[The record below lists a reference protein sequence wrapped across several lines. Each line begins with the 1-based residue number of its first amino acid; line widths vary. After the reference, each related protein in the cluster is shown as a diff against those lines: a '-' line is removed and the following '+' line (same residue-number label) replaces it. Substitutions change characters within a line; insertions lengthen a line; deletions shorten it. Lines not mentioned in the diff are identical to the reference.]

1 MLLVSINA
9 KYSHTSLGIKSI
21 KSYVEKFGFKIDIAE
36 CTINDNYFSIL
47 KKIMDRKPDII
58 GFSCYIWNIEIVK
71 QLVSDI
77 KAIDKN
83 IKVFLGGP
91 EVSYNDNIFNECEA
105 DFIIAGEG
113 EAPVLSIM
121 QENYNCN
128 GIWNGKTPK
137 TYGDIVE
144 MDEIPFVYSENELL
158 GYTNRAVYYETSRG
172 CPFNCSF
179 CISSVTKGV
188 RELPLKRV
196 FKELDMFIKAKIRK
210 VKLVDRTFN
219 CNKERAYKIFEYI
232 INNSTDTCFHFE
244 IGADLLDDK
253 ILSLLRTAKK
263 GQIQFEAGIQSTNEK
278 TLELV
283 DRKTNFE
290 KLKHNVE
297 QIKQCPIRLH
307 LDLIAGL
314 PGETY
319 EIFKNSFNEA
329 FMLNPDI
336 LQLGFLKLLHGSKIR
351 REYEKYHYAFRA
363 KAPYEVLSNDFISF
377 DDLMKLKQV
386 EEALDIYNNGMIFN
400 YSVKFI
406 LENCEISPFDLFY
419 ELGEIIARRTKPPA
433 KEYFVILDNF
443 YREKCFEKYENFS
456 EYLKLDYFVKN
467 RGALPEIFKNY
478 KTKELVSLWAE
489 SYENEHNMSH
499 NEVMKRIDFE
509 KFVFGE
515 KSVILAADRI
525 NNIICEIKN

>member
-21 KSYVEKFGFKIDIAE
+21 KSYAEKFGYKIDLAE
-36 CTINDNYFSIL
+36 CTINDNYFSIM
-47 KKIMDRKPDII
+47 KKIIDKKPDII

-77 KAIDKN
+77 KSIDKN
-83 IKVFLGGP
+83 IKIFLGGP
-91 EVSYNDNIFNECEA
+91 EVSYNDNILNECEA
-105 DFIIAGEG
+105 DFIVAGEG
-113 EAPVLSIM
+113 EAPVLSVLKG
-121 QENYNCN
+121 NYNCN
-128 GIWNGKTPK
+128 GIWFGETPK
-137 TYGDIVE
+137 TYGDIVD
-144 MDEIPFVYSENELL
+144 MNEIPFVYSEDELL
-158 GYTNRAVYYETSRG
+158 EYTNRAVYYETSRG

-188 RELPLKRV
+188 RELPLDRV

-219 CNKERAYKIFEYI
+219 CNRERAYKIFEYI

-253 ILSLLRTAKK
+253 ILALLKTAKK

-290 KLKHNVE
+290 KLKHNVKM
-297 QIKQCPIRLH
+297 IKECPIRLH

-319 EIFKNSFNEA
+319 EIFKASFNEA

-336 LQLGFLKLLHGSKIR
+336 LQLGFLKMLHGSKIR
-351 REYEKYHYAFRA
+351 REYEKYNYSFRL
-363 KAPYEVLSNDFISF
+363 KAPYEVLKNDFISF
-377 DDLMKLKQV
+377 DELMKLKQV
-386 EEALDIYNNGMIFN
+386 EEALDIYNNSMIFN

-406 LENCEISPFDLFY
+406 LENCDILPFDLFY
-419 ELGEIIARRTKPPA
+419 ELGEIIAQKTKPSA
-433 KEYFVILDNF
+433 KEYFFILDKYYQN
-443 YREKCFEKYENFS
+443 KKFENHDIFN
-456 EYLKLDYFVKN
+456 EYLKLDYFIKN

-478 KTKELVSLWAE
+478 KTKELVNLWAE
-489 SYENEHNMSH
+489 AYEIKNNMPH

-509 KFVFGE
+509 KFLFGKKE
-515 KSVILAADRI
+515 VILAADRKKELI
-525 NNIICEIKN
+525 SEI